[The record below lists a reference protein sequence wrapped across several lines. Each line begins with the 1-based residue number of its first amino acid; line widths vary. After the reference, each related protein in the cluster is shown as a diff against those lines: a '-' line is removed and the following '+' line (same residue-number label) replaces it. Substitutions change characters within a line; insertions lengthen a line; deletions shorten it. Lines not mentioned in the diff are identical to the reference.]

1 MKLSNWLIIA
11 VLTGSTWLV
20 PGKHAW
26 AEEPDPFDS
35 RLIPLELVMSFRSDI
50 NLSRAQNDAIGEM
63 VVELQQSVAAKQ
75 WQMQSAYF
83 DLIEALDQPKID
95 EKTALD
101 LVATAVTTENEIKL
115 AQVRFLIRLRNLLE
129 PEQIAYL
136 RQKRDE
142 GWVKP

>member
-1 MKLSNWLIIA
+1 
-11 VLTGSTWLV
+11 
-20 PGKHAW
+20 
-26 AEEPDPFDS
+26 
-35 RLIPLELVMSFRSDI
+35 MSFRSDI

-75 WQMQSAYF
+75 WQMQPAYF
-83 DLIEALDQPKID
+83 ELIEALDQPKID